1 MPPDLLCRPMSRSG
15 GMADA
20 AVSKT
25 VEGQPHVGST
35 PTFGIT
41 GIWHTHR
48 AFIPE
53 GRARVTLMT
62 LTAGPQA
69 LLDPC
74 RALF

>member
-1 MPPDLLCRPMSRSG
+1 MFVLIYTSHRCRSG

-41 GIWHTHR
+41 GIW
-48 AFIPE
+48 
-53 GRARVTLMT
+53 
-62 LTAGPQA
+62 Q
-69 LLDPC
+69 
-74 RALF
+74 